1 MKKYFTINVL
11 VLLFVAVA
19 AATQNDVPRYE
30 AYLGFQYVRANQFN
44 QNTGLGTVI
53 GGFDMYGGHGQFI
66 YNFNKW
72 ISGVIDAGAVN
83 KGNVA
88 VPGLFTN
95 PGGTLSV
102 LDVGVQ
108 NTTAFTYGGPRIYFR
123 THRLAPFGQVLVGA
137 AYRHLSTVVTA
148 LTSDTT
154 PIVPVVSPA
163 GLFPGPLTVVSGQ
176 LTNVNNAFSMRIG
189 GGLDYR
195 LNKHFSIRAV
205 EVDYILTRFPNLSNG
220 FRENQNSIAA
230 SAGAIFTFGEQ

>member
-1 MKKYFTINVL
+1 MKKYFTVNVL

-88 VPGLFTN
+88 VPGLITN

-137 AYRHLSTVVTA
+137 AYRHLTTGVTA
-148 LTSDTT
+148 LTSATT
-154 PIVPVVSPA
+154 PIVPVVNPA
-163 GLFPGPLTVVSGQ
+163 GLFPGPLTLVSGQ